1 MVARKQQQSS
11 VWKCV
16 SSLTTDRHCCHAI
29 VFKLA
34 SEQRTDQILDDA
46 AKIRS
51 ASAAR
56 EMQVSALLTIPT
68 VFTSGRFSFM
78 HNVVILY
85 CEELGKLGGQICLPA
100 STSIQKNN
108 LFKTMYNAP
117 ILQTTDFVQN
127 HKQKQKI

>member
-1 MVARKQQQSS
+1 M
-11 VWKCV
+11 C

-51 ASAAR
+51 APAAR
-56 EMQVSALLTIPT
+56 NAGVCLLTIRT
-68 VFTSGRFSFM
+68 RFTSGRFSFM

-85 CEELGKLGGQICLPA
+85 
-100 STSIQKNN
+100 
-108 LFKTMYNAP
+108 
-117 ILQTTDFVQN
+117 
-127 HKQKQKI
+127 